1 MAKRQ
6 VGKCRFYCDIPSYLK
21 SVGLYRGTNDSGLV
35 GSFVGKE
42 TWNMNPY
49 QINSYE
55 MVASNDS
62 IYIDF
67 WLYQNPSAGYS
78 GLNHNPD
85 PELSKLLSFHNTI
98 GENGEHHSSGWYAG
112 ILGHNLASLGITHVA
127 QRFLGTNTAEDTT
140 LYANSSE
147 IREIVNFKTQS
158 VDINIGQAGY
168 PEYDGFSL
176 WEITNKDTDSDR
188 YNVLQFYYAKDEGD
202 GGGQF
207 GTDSNFNVG
216 SQTCGIFFEP
226 EHSVELSATIS
237 YSQEGIKKQTTVGGS
252 TITNINYLGVPNW
265 GDQPAWTLQK
275 TDGRDYTTVANRGR
289 RQWKV
294 GLSFVA
300 DNNMFDKAGNANKF
314 YNDSFTEG
322 AEDAYSVDN
331 FDTSLSSFFKLTHTG
346 SLPFIFCPDSQAD
359 DLEFALC
366 RITNKPSF
374 KQVANNLFST
384 SLVLTETW

>member
-55 MVASNDS
+55 MVDSNDS
-62 IYIDF
+62 MYIDF
-67 WLYQNPSAGYS
+67 WLYQNPLAGYS

-98 GENGEHHSSGWYAG
+98 GEDGEHHSSGWYAG

-140 LYANSSE
+140 LYADSSE

-188 YNVLQFYYAKDEGD
+188 YNVLQFYYAKDDGSGRVMMVDEGREA
-202 GGGQF
+202 QLV
-207 GTDSNFNVG
+207 T
-216 SQTCGIFFEP
+216 P
-226 EHSVELSATIS
+226 E
-237 YSQEGIKKQTTVGGS
+237 
-252 TITNINYLGVPNW
+252 
-265 GDQPAWTLQK
+265 
-275 TDGRDYTTVANRGR
+275 
-289 RQWKV
+289 
-294 GLSFVA
+294 
-300 DNNMFDKAGNANKF
+300 
-314 YNDSFTEG
+314 
-322 AEDAYSVDN
+322 
-331 FDTSLSSFFKLTHTG
+331 
-346 SLPFIFCPDSQAD
+346 FIMNQQ
-359 DLEFALC
+359 LEWLAFMIL
-366 RITNKPSF
+366 I
-374 KQVANNLFST
+374 L
-384 SLVLTETW
+384 

>member
-21 SVGLYRGTNDSGLV
+21 SMGVYKGTNDSGLV
-35 GSFVGKE
+35 GSSVGKE

-49 QINSYE
+49 QINSYN
-55 MVASNDS
+55 MVDSNDNM
-62 IYIDF
+62 YIDF
-67 WLYQNPSAGYS
+67 WLYQNALTGYS
-78 GLNHNPD
+78 GLNHNPN
-85 PELSKLLSFHNTI
+85 PEISKLLSFHTTVA
-98 GENGEHHSSGWYAG
+98 EDGEHHSSGWYAG
-112 ILGHNLASLGITHVA
+112 ILGHNLASLGITHVT
-127 QRFLGTNTAEDTT
+127 QRFVGTSSANSTQ
-140 LYANSSE
+140 YANQSE

-158 VDINIGQAGY
+158 VDLNIGQAGY
-168 PEYDGFSL
+168 PEHDGYSL
-176 WEITNKDTDSDR
+176 WEITQKNTDSNR
-188 YNVLQFYYAKDEGD
+188 YNVLSFYYAKDEGS
-202 GGGQF
+202 GGIPF
-207 GTDSNFNVG
+207 GTDSYFDVG

-237 YSQEGIKKQTTVGGS
+237 YSQDGIKKQTTVGGS

-275 TDGRDYTTVANRGR
+275 TDGRDYTKVSNRGR
-289 RQWKV
+289 RQWEV
-294 GLSFVA
+294 GLSFIA

-314 YNDSFTEG
+314 VDDSFTSG
-322 AEDAYSVDN
+322 VEDSYEITD
-331 FDTSLSSFFKLTHTG
+331 FDTSLSSMFKLTHMG
-346 SLPFIFCPDSQAD
+346 ALPFIFCPDSSAT

-384 SLVLTETW
+384 SLTITETW